1 MTNAANQPLGPT
13 SSAAAEPPGSGQ
25 DDAVDFDAS
34 DPTAKLDVAAAKVA
48 AAEEQA
54 RTSRDQML
62 RVMAEMENM
71 RKRAQRDIES
81 ANRYGL
87 EKVALEL
94 LPVKDSLDLA
104 IDNEARADA
113 ASLIEGTRATLALLA
128 KAFEKLQVVEIDP
141 RGEPFDPAQHEALTV
156 QESATAEPNSVLA
169 VVQKGYALNGRLLR
183 PARVIVTKAPS

>member
-1 MTNAANQPLGPT
+1 MTNAANQPLD
-13 SSAAAEPPGSGQ
+13 AAQAQAEPAQ
-25 DDAVDFDAS
+25 EDEATDLA
-34 DPTAKLDVAAAKVA
+34 AKL
-48 AAEEQA
+48 AEAEDRV
-54 RTSRDQML
+54 RTSHDQLL
-62 RVMAEMENM
+62 RLMAEMENM

-104 IDNEARADA
+104 IDNESRADA
-113 ASLIEGTRATLALLA
+113 SSLLEGTRATLALLA
-128 KAFEKLQVVEIDP
+128 KAFERLQVVEIDP
-141 RGEPFDPAQHEALTV
+141 RGQPFDPAQHEALTV
-156 QESATAEPNSVLA
+156 QESATAEPDSVLT